1 MTKTEQ
7 DLKITEWLSWGL
19 HNGVYPELLVVAA
32 TALRAAQE
40 GKTSAPL
47 DAWYEKLKQD
57 EFEGMNTREVYEKLK
72 QDEFEGMNTREVYE
86 ELRKESV
93 IFATGNKPEDG
104 ASQTARGLVHSMPW
118 DVCKPDAEEWME
130 AVDALIPTAEA
141 WMEAAA
147 AQGKYEPRDAK
158 SIMLDEWLDSD
169 TREQSIQAAKALHPL
184 LLKKTPRKNNK
195 KR

>member
-47 DAWYEKLKQD
+47 DAW
-57 EFEGMNTREVYEKLK
+57 YEKLK

>member
-1 MTKTEQ
+1 MKNQAEVHALL
-7 DLKITEWLSWGL
+7 LKIAAAVEELATVIGADDVPDDWEARGEPNPYVFDPNSAKRDFVAPRSWG
-19 HNGVYPELLVVAA
+19 EA
-32 TALRAAQE
+32 
-40 GKTSAPL
+40 
-47 DAWYEKLKQD
+47 
-57 EFEGMNTREVYEKLK
+57 
-72 QDEFEGMNTREVYE
+72 
-86 ELRKESV
+86 SV

-158 SIMLDEWLDSD
+158 SIMLDEWLDFD
-169 TREQSIQAAKALHPL
+169 TRAQSIQAAKALHPL
-184 LLKKTPRKNNK
+184 LEAKTPRNNNNK
-195 KR
+195 R